1 MAAADEEG
9 GQSDSKKDDP
19 ASHETSKQ
27 FSTIHQE
34 IENQLVRQGASYEN
48 RVSAVLSGWE
58 HLAGTVQGDVSEVQP
73 LATFLYKW
81 SLRLI
86 LQGEWP
92 GLAQIVKTRLGVTLQ
107 RCSKVAILDPL
118 CRTLIPL
125 VSDPWGHP
133 TLKAILSEA
142 EVEDS
147 EASKYISNESWEV
160 VRVRVDTMVESRC
173 EELAFRVLKICVR
186 CIRLRSEGME
196 VPLYT
201 DEDHNHFVDL
211 YFVLLYKFQRKTFLD
226 EVAQRTIQ
234 QPYLGDGG
242 LHREYYDHV
251 QEPIPVHHLTPWIH
265 LLHDAFTLAR
275 NRIPSME
282 MVSSLEPPLA
292 EKLKM
297 ASLR

>member
-27 FSTIHQE
+27 FSTIHQQE

-186 CIRLRSEGME
+186 I
-196 VPLYT
+196 
-201 DEDHNHFVDL
+201 
-211 YFVLLYKFQRKTFLD
+211 
-226 EVAQRTIQ
+226 
-234 QPYLGDGG
+234 
-242 LHREYYDHV
+242 
-251 QEPIPVHHLTPWIH
+251 
-265 LLHDAFTLAR
+265 
-275 NRIPSME
+275 
-282 MVSSLEPPLA
+282 
-292 EKLKM
+292 
-297 ASLR
+297 